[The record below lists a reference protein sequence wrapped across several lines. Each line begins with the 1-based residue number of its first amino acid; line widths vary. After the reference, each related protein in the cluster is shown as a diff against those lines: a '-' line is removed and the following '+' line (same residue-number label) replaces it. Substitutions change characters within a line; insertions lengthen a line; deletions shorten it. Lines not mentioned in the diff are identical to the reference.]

1 MKLNLLFLLSAA
13 ILFISCEE
21 RIFLD
26 KTPDI
31 IYDSGKYV
39 FDPAGY
45 DFSRVILVKGEDV
58 IELVSCRESRSDPAV
73 FSNGDKG
80 YYNMFVLNGADTVF
94 SGETYIGE
102 TWLNVFKITVLDV
115 KQGDCFII
123 EPPDGKPSVMDGG
136 YGTLGYYSWQDGGNP
151 TLLNE
156 LDRVNITE
164 LKYMIETHHDK
175 DHYGG
180 LYDVIAAGYV
190 TYEDTLSYRDSLP
203 AFGDT
208 LYFSES
214 VKGVL
219 LHYGDSTVTKE
230 NNRSVAIKMIYENF
244 EMIFTGDIEEGAES
258 VILSRS
264 LLNPSEQYEILKTA
278 HHGSST
284 SSTLGFLNSVKPLY
298 SIISVG
304 YGNDYGHPKPD
315 VLERLKAVGSEIL
328 RTDINSTVEI
338 FTDGQ
343 SFQLSYKK

>member
-1 MKLNLLFLLSAA
+1 
-13 ILFISCEE
+13 
-21 RIFLD
+21 
-26 KTPDI
+26 
-31 IYDSGKYV
+31 
-39 FDPAGY
+39 
-45 DFSRVILVKGEDV
+45 VILVKGEDV
-58 IELVSCRESRSDPAV
+58 IELVSCRESRSHPAV

-80 YYNMFVLNGADTVF
+80 FYNMFVLNGTDTVF
-94 SGETYIGE
+94 TGETYIGE
-102 TWLNVFKITVLDV
+102 TGLNAFKITALDV

-136 YGTLGYYSWQDGGNP
+136 YGTLGTEFWQDGGNP

-156 LDRVNITE
+156 LNRLSISE
-164 LKYMIETHHDK
+164 LKYMIETHQDK

-230 NNRSVAIKMIYENF
+230 NNRSVAIKMMYENF
-244 EMIFTGDIEEGAES
+244 EMIFTGDIEEDAES
-258 VILSRS
+258 EILSRS
-264 LLNPSEQYEILKTA
+264 LLDPAEQYEILKAA

-284 SSTLGFLNSVKPLY
+284 SSTQGFLNSVMPLY

-304 YGNDYGHPKPD
+304 SGNDYGHPKPD
-315 VLERLKAVGSEIL
+315 VLERLKTTGSEIL

-338 FTDGQ
+338 FTDGH